1 MYFVNGDDTH
11 LFVVHECRR
20 FAGDSKAAAPFH
32 IPGTFVSVP
41 RVFQTGTE
49 YILLERNLLI
59 NYGTRQT
66 NIS

>member
-1 MYFVNGDDTH
+1 VYFVNDDDTY

-20 FAGDSKAAAPFH
+20 FAGDSKAAAHFH

-49 YILLERNLLI
+49 YILPKRNLLI
-59 NYGTRQT
+59 NYGAKT
-66 NIS
+66 NKY